1 MLLYV
6 QVGTGDHTQLHASLY
21 GHEKTKVANGKVL
34 KAFQAAESFP
44 YIAPYQWRHACLDE
58 LKVFLKGE
66 VLAGRF
72 APQFQG
78 GLD

>member
-44 YIAPYQWRHACLDE
+44 YIAGTIPVAPC
-58 LKVFLKGE
+58 
-66 VLAGRF
+66 VLGR
-72 APQFQG
+72 AQG
-78 GLD
+78 VPEG